1 MNLAEHLRAAMN
13 TRRAEL
19 KQEISASDR
28 KPLVQRHKL
37 GQEFGFKFIEK
48 EIAVW
53 ERNQHG
59 NQ

>member
-19 KQEISASDR
+19 TREISTSD
-28 KPLVQRHKL
+28 KTPLVQRHKL
-37 GQEFGFKFIEK
+37 GQEFSFKFIER

-53 ERNQHG
+53 ERIQDES
-59 NQ
+59 